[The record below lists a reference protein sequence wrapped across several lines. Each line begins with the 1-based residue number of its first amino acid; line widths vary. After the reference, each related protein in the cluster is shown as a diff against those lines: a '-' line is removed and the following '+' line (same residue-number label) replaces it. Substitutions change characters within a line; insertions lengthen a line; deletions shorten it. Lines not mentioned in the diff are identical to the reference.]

1 LNIKRERIDRMPL
14 VNFEKFDLNQL
25 KQISHELAD
34 EIERRTE
41 EERQRAA
48 MEIKKI
54 ASALG
59 MTVEEILAGKK
70 GKRGR
75 KPKAK
80 EVVSISPSSEPLG
93 EEPASIEAPVET
105 PAGQKHRAR
114 GGEAEKRKKE
124 ANKKIIKTK
133 TCL

>member
-1 LNIKRERIDRMPL
+1 VDNWLNIKRERIDRMPL

-48 MEIKKI
+48 MEIKRI
-54 ASALG
+54 ASVLG

-80 EVVSISPSSEPLG
+80 EGVSISPSPEPLG
-93 EEPASIEAPVET
+93 EEPASIEAPAVKSIEQEEEK
-105 PAGQKHRAR
+105 QKK
-114 GGEAEKRKKE
+114 EKRRP
-124 ANKKIIKTK
+124 TK
-133 TCL
+133 R

>member
-1 LNIKRERIDRMPL
+1 MPL

-41 EERQRAA
+41 EERQKAA
-48 MEIKKI
+48 MEIKRI

-59 MTVEEILAGKK
+59 MTVEQILTEKK
-70 GKRGR
+70 PKRGR

-80 EVVSISPSSEPLG
+80 EEQV
-93 EEPASIEAPVET
+93 A
-105 PAGQKHRAR
+105 
-114 GGEAEKRKKE
+114 GEAVPEAVLTVESPEPEKEERPSKPVRKGKKNKE
-124 ANKKIIKTK
+124 
-133 TCL
+133 CQE